1 MSTGQ
6 LIKAARKAAGMTQ
19 EDLGEK
25 LGISGSAIAQ
35 YETDNRKPKHDT
47 LQRIAAALGIPIY
60 DLLDDKEREMYFEA
74 EVNAEKASVESGYK
88 FTTDEKLLVRLF
100 HTLNDD
106 GQGKAIERVGELTEI
121 PRYQRSG
128 DKL

>member
-60 DLLDDKEREMYFEA
+60 DLLDDA
-74 EVNAEKASVESGYK
+74 EVNPEKANVKSGYK
-88 FTTDEKLLVRLF
+88 FTSNEKLLVRLF

-106 GQGKAIERVGELTEI
+106 GQGKAIERVEELTEI
-121 PRYQRSG
+121 PRYQRKE
-128 DKL
+128 DEL

>member
-47 LQRIAAALGIPIY
+47 LQRIAAAIGVPIH
-60 DLLDDKEREMYFEA
+60 DLLDDKEREIYFEA
-74 EVNAEKASVESGYK
+74 EVDSAKENVKSGYK
-88 FTTDEKLLVRLF
+88 FTTDEKRLVRLF

-106 GQGKAIERVGELTEI
+106 GQDKAIERVEELTEI
-121 PRYQRSG
+121 PRYQRSD